1 MANLTACRA
10 SELSARVSPASFP
23 LSFASLAGSPVF
35 TAQDSQQNAVGGVLL
50 RAPSTLCGFPI
61 TPEGRAG
68 LPLLPS
74 PYLLHLCIG
83 SYFRPLP

>member
-35 TAQDSQQNAVGGVLL
+35 TVENANEMLEVAWKMSQ
-50 RAPSTLCGFPI
+50 RC
-61 TPEGRAG
+61 
-68 LPLLPS
+68 
-74 PYLLHLCIG
+74 
-83 SYFRPLP
+83 